1 MSLYTKG
8 ATGWSRADAADLDRK
23 LRDGDGIHW
32 AGDPR
37 LDLREGVIESQ
48 KYQYVPD
55 LKRHVQAGEIIARRW
70 EVWRVCEDGVE
81 RLLAHWLPVEFD
93 RILFDIA
100 MMRMDSPAHV
110 DVVDQIEAANTENE
124 KKVWTPYR
132 ESQLTMLDHLVRLK
146 VEREEGKH
154 IFHQVGGSD
163 EKPDRNLATSNLDT

>member
-32 AGDPR
+32 AGDQR
-37 LDLREGVIESQ
+37 LDLREGVVESQ
-48 KYQYVPD
+48 KYQYVPA
-55 LKRHVQAGEIIARRW
+55 LKRHVQAGEILARRW
-70 EVWRVCEDGVE
+70 EVWRICEDGEE

-93 RILFDIA
+93 RILFDLA
-100 MMRMDSPAHV
+100 MMRSESPAHV
-110 DVVDQIEAANTENE
+110 DVGDAIDAANVEHE

-146 VEREEGKH
+146 HDTEEGKTT
-154 IFHQVGGSD
+154 FRQMPGSNP
-163 EKPDRNLATSNLDT
+163 EKQL

>member
-8 ATGWSRADAADLDRK
+8 STGWSRADAADLDRK

-48 KYQYVPD
+48 KYQYVD
-55 LKRHVQAGEIIARRW
+55 SLKRHVQAGEIIARRW

-81 RLLAHWLPVEFD
+81 RILAHWLPVEFD
-93 RILFDIA
+93 RILFDLA
-100 MMRMDSPAHV
+100 MMRAESPAHTP
-110 DVVDQIEAANTENE
+110 VVEAIDAANEAHE
-124 KKVWTPYR
+124 KKVWQPYR

-146 VEREEGKH
+146 HDRTEGKNT
-154 IFHQVGGSD
+154 FRQMPGLRD
-163 EKPDRNLATSNLDT
+163 EKPDRNLASNLDT